1 MSLWY
6 VLYKDIHQFRSSSD
20 DEDKGVACAKAILAL
35 SMEEQKDLAY
45 RIIRNSPHV
54 VATAES
60 WPYMLAIALIQGWTA
75 NVEKEAG
82 HPTTKRRYPDTV
94 HRCLTR

>member
-35 SMEEQKDLAY
+35 SMERKDLAY

-82 HPTTKRRYPDTV
+82 HPTTKRRYRDTV